1 MIEVLAY
8 KAIKKGGQQ
17 GIVNLKITKFCLV
30 LNECKVFKKDK
41 RRFIGLPTK
50 TYEKDGVKKYSPLVL
65 FDDREMGERF
75 NRQALEAIDEYIA
88 QEKQKEDALRYDQNK
103 KTMPT
108 ELKHADDYVNF
119 Q

>member
-8 KAIKKGGQQ
+8 KALDKGGLQ
-17 GIVNLKITKFCLV
+17 GIVNLKITKLCLIF
-30 LNECKVFKKDK
+30 NKCKIFKKEN
-41 RRFIGLPTK
+41 RRFIGLPSEM
-50 TYEKDGVKKYSPLVL
+50 YEKDGVKKYSPLVL
-65 FDDREMGERF
+65 FDDKEMSERF